1 VTTKREQR
9 ERTRAALIE
18 AARRRFAED
27 GYAGASTE
35 AILAETGVTRGAL
48 YHHFADKQD
57 LFAAVCEALQ
67 AEVAERIAAAAD
79 AAGGPYEAIAA
90 GCLAF
95 IDAVA
100 RPQARRILLL
110 DGPGVLGWA
119 RWNATD
125 ARHGFGLLKAGI
137 EAAVE
142 AGVFVGDPEV
152 LALLLNGALNHA
164 VMWAAQDED
173 PAALARLK
181 SGLLEQLARLRAD
194 QRR

>member
-1 VTTKREQR
+1 MTTKREQR

-67 AEVAERIAAAAD
+67 AEVAERISQAAE
-79 AAGGPYEAIAA
+79 GQSPYEAIAA
-90 GCLAF
+90 GCVAF

-100 RPQARRILLL
+100 RPEARRILLL
-110 DGPGVLGWA
+110 DAPGVLGWE
-119 RWNATD
+119 RWNALD
-125 ARHGFGLLKAGI
+125 ARHGFGLLRAGI

-142 AGVFVGDPEV
+142 AGVFSGDPEV
-152 LALLLNGALNHA
+152 LAVLLNGALNHA
-164 VMWAAQDED
+164 AMWAAQDDD

-181 SGLLEQLARLRAD
+181 SGFVEQLSRLRMD
-194 QRR
+194 QSR

>member
-1 VTTKREQR
+1 MTTKREQR

-18 AARRRFAED
+18 AARRRFAAD

-67 AEVAERIAAAAD
+67 EDVAERIAEAAQ
-79 AAGGPYEAIAA
+79 GEPPYEAIAA

-110 DGPGVLGWA
+110 DAPGVLGWE
-119 RWNATD
+119 RWTAID

-137 EAAVE
+137 KEAVG
-142 AGVFVGDPEV
+142 AGVFAGDPEV
-152 LALLLNGALNHA
+152 LAVMLNGALNHA
-164 VMWAAQDED
+164 VMWAAQGDD
-173 PAALARLK
+173 TAALARLK
-181 SGLLEQLARLRAD
+181 SSFLEQLARLRVD
-194 QRR
+194 QSR

>member
-1 VTTKREQR
+1 MTTKREQR
-9 ERTRAALIE
+9 ERTRATLIE

-27 GYAGASTE
+27 GYAGAGTE

-67 AEVAERIAAAAD
+67 AEVAQRISQAAA
-79 AAGGPYEAIAA
+79 GQPPYEAIAA

-100 RPQARRILLL
+100 RPEARRILLL
-110 DGPGVLGWA
+110 DAPGVLGWA
-119 RWNATD
+119 RWNALD

-137 EAAVE
+137 EAAHD
-142 AGVFVGDPEV
+142 AGVFACDPEV
-152 LALLLNGALNHA
+152 LAVLLNGALNHA
-164 VMWAAQDED
+164 VMWAAQDD
-173 PAALARLK
+173 DLATLARLK
-181 SGLLEQLARLRAD
+181 SGFLEQLSRLRTD
-194 QRR
+194 EGR